1 METNMESNIKIETLA
16 ARYVKLKAD
25 IDKANDELSEIKN
38 QILSEMGENTE
49 YKSKNYKI
57 TNSGTTRKNLQPKL
71 IEEIFNIHLTDQC
84 YTVTNSTRFVVKDI
98 GVKQDNYEPVSI
110 DSLNDI
116 TI

>member
-1 METNMESNIKIETLA
+1 METNVKIETLA

-25 IDKANDELSEIKN
+25 TDKINDELGTLKT
-38 QILSEMGENTE
+38 QILAEMGDATE

-84 YTVTNSTRFVVKDI
+84 YTVTNSTRFTVKDI
-98 GVKQDNYEPVSI
+98 GVKQDDYEPVSI

-116 TI
+116 KI